1 MRRALSPVLG
11 GTALLLAA
19 ALPAAAAPAA
29 PVLARDGAVLVA
41 TRLPALL
48 SRPEVAEHLTSGL
61 TTTFSLTAAVRD
73 QRGGKLEGGA
83 LVEIRFEPWDE
94 VYFVAWAGAAGGEVR
109 SRLDS
114 SAALERWWRE
124 LRLPLAE
131 GSGLAAEGDWQVRL
145 ELAVIPFSSAE
156 QRDTQTWVSRSLGT
170 AREAGR
176 SPGSNAPP
184 AATETPA
191 LSEVLD
197 VLLATSIGRESVI
210 RYDWRLSVPPA
221 EAEPEASPETG
232 TGGGR

>member
-1 MRRALSPVLG
+1 MRRAPGTVLG
-11 GTALLLAA
+11 GTVLVLVA
-19 ALPAAAAPAA
+19 ALPAAAAPPA
-29 PVLARDGAVLVA
+29 PGLVRDGAVLLA

-73 QRGGKLEGGA
+73 GRGGRADGGA

-94 VYFVAWAGAAGGEVR
+94 VFFVGWAGAAGGGER

-114 SAALERWWRE
+114 REALERWWRE
-124 LRLPLAE
+124 LRLPLAD
-131 GSGLAAEGDWQVRL
+131 GSGLAAGGGWQVRL

-176 SPGSNAPP
+176 PSGSNAPP
-184 AATETPA
+184 AGTETPA

-210 RYDWRLSVPPA
+210 RYDWRLTVPPGDRA
-221 EAEPEASPETG
+221 GDEPGDE

>member
-1 MRRALSPVLG
+1 MRRALSPVLR
-11 GTALLLAA
+11 GTVLILAA
-19 ALPAAAAPAA
+19 ALPAAAAPPA
-29 PVLARDGAVLVA
+29 PVLVRDGAVLVA

-61 TTTFSLTAAVRD
+61 TTTFSLTAGVRD
-73 QRGGKLEGGA
+73 RRGGRADGGA

-94 VYFVAWAGAAGGEVR
+94 VYFVAWAGAGGGEER

-114 SAALERWWRE
+114 PEALDRWWRE
-124 LRLPLAE
+124 LRLPLTE
-131 GSGLAAEGDWQVRL
+131 GSQLAAREPWQVRL

-176 SPGSNAPP
+176 PLGSNAPP
-184 AATETPA
+184 AGAETPA

-221 EAEPEASPETG
+221 DRAGTESEDEP
-232 TGGGR
+232 GGGR